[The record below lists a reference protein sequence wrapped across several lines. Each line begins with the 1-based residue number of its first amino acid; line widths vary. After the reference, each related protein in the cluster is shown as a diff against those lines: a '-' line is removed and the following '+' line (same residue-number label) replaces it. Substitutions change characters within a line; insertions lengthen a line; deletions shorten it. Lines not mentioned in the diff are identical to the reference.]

1 MAVGRCDIAG
11 WALIALLGLM
21 PGAARAIMSGEA
33 SPLAP
38 SSDADYAVGK
48 AAFLAENWQGAVGNL
63 TMVVVRRPWHD
74 NAHNMLGYSWRKL
87 GNYELSLD
95 HYQTALRLNP
105 RHKAAL
111 AYLAEAYLDLGRT
124 DDANA
129 TFLRLVKIC
138 GHVVMGF
145 DNNGWMTSCEE
156 LEALAEAFA
165 ERGLAIP
172 SGS

>member
-1 MAVGRCDIAG
+1 MMGLGSVARWVLTAVLVLA
-11 WALIALLGLM
+11 
-21 PGAARAIMSGEA
+21 PGVGHAIMSGEE

-38 SSDADYAVGK
+38 SSDTDYAAGK
-48 AAFLAENWQGAVGNL
+48 AAFQAENWQGAVANL
-63 TMVVVRRPWHD
+63 TMVVLRRPWHD

-95 HYQTALRLNP
+95 HYQTTLTLNP
-105 RHKAAL
+105 RNKAAL
-111 AYLAEAYLDLGRT
+111 AYLGEAYLDLGRT

-129 TFLRLVKIC
+129 TFLRLVKVC

-165 ERGLAIP
+165 EHGMPIP
-172 SGS
+172 GQS